1 MINKLLKISST
12 IVAFVL
18 LFALSFSAPCAAESF
33 SLNPLKPQLSRDGKK
48 MYHGIPAVV
57 YRLDPNPSPQRMRI
71 PPPSFLRAPIEKA
84 SAAFAIT
91 YVATGGEVFGYPCTT
106 FPEAAKTAFNAAAAV
121 WAGLLTSPVP
131 ITINACWSNDLPAG
145 VLGASGG
152 GTIYRDE
159 SGLPAANTWYGASLA
174 NALHGSDFDP
184 SDFDMNIIY
193 NSL

>member
-12 IVAFVL
+12 IVAFF
-18 LFALSFSAPCAAESF
+18 LFFSLSFSAALAAESF
-33 SLNPLKPQLSRDGKK
+33 ALNPLKPQLSRDGKK

-106 FPEAAKTAFNAAAAV
+106 FPEQQKRAFKPPP
-121 WAGLLTSPVP
+121 PVGP
-131 ITINACWSNDLPAG
+131 
-145 VLGASGG
+145 
-152 GTIYRDE
+152 
-159 SGLPAANTWYGASLA
+159 
-174 NALHGSDFDP
+174 
-184 SDFDMNIIY
+184 
-193 NSL
+193 